1 MENKKISISSI
12 IFEKDYVKN
21 IIELKNNVLDKE
33 NQIRNITNSETLNAI
48 KERFSPQY
56 NLYSYSRYIEIL
68 DHIYSEL
75 LKGIKIEDIAL
86 KLN

>member
-33 NQIRNITNSETLNAI
+33 NQIRNITNNETLNAI
-48 KERFSPQY
+48 KERFLPRY
-56 NLYSYSRYIEIL
+56 NLYSYSTYIEIL
-68 DHIYSEL
+68 DYIYLEL
-75 LKGIKIEDIAL
+75 LKGIKIQEIAL